1 MRRQQSYSAVF
12 IGRDSLLSEGI
23 AKVLTSANFR
33 IVATALSADDLIAGN
48 VQAQKPLII
57 VVHTRHNFRIA
68 ADQIQR
74 LRSSYPHARISVVSD
89 RYQLD
94 ELISAFRAGA
104 NGFFVDVTSCDAF
117 IKSIE
122 LMMMGQTV
130 FPQEFLPFILGAES
144 DRTND
149 ASAGDHSNSPPVVT
163 TEDARTPQ
171 LSPREK
177 VILRCLAEGDSNKSI
192 ARKINVTEATVKV
205 HVKAILRKI
214 RVQNRTQAAIWGMNN
229 GCSARNFI
237 SDSMPRTSIVANGR
251 PQAGHETVHNGVPTI
266 AIDWRAVL
274 PQLEKP
280 ALNNAARPRK

>member
-1 MRRQQSYSAVF
+1 MRRQHSYSALF

-33 IVATALSADDLIAGN
+33 IVATALSADDLIVGN
-48 VQAQKPLII
+48 VQVQTPLII
-57 VVHTRHNFRIA
+57 VVHTRDNFRIA
-68 ADQIQR
+68 ADQIQL
-74 LRSSYPHARISVVSD
+74 LRSNYPHARISVISD
-89 RYQLD
+89 RYHLD

-104 NGFFVDVTSCDAF
+104 NGFFVDVMSRDTF

-122 LMMMGQTV
+122 LIMMGQTV
-130 FPQEFLPFILGAES
+130 LPPEFLSFILGPES
-144 DRTND
+144 VQPDD
-149 ASAGDHSNSPPVVT
+149 AGTCDDVDAPPLAATDDVRV
-163 TEDARTPQ
+163 PQ

-214 RVQNRTQAAIWGMNN
+214 RVHNRTQAAIWGMNN
-229 GCSARNFI
+229 GCLAQNFN
-237 SDSMPRTSIVANGR
+237 SDSLPPAAILANGC
-251 PQAGHETVHNGVPTI
+251 PQAGSEVAHNGAPAI

-280 ALNNAARPRK
+280 APKRRS